1 MLPINVCFISPQRNI
16 ESNFLLTRSMVT
28 TLENEDME
36 HLIRSVP
43 GMETFLQIRDLPS
56 FCQASNLA
64 DLDLQL
70 VANKTRQSLR
80 AHALIL
86 NMFEDLEGRVLSH
99 IHAKCPKIYTI
110 EPLHAILKSKLES
123 KTTLLQSRSQNS
135 LFKVDK
141 SCMVWLNAQP
151 LKSIIYVSFGSIT
164 IMTKD
169 KLMEFW
175 YGLVNSK
182 KRFLW
187 AIRPDLVIQKDG
199 EGQIPVELV
208 EGTKDRGYMVG
219 WVPQEE
225 VLVHQA
231 VGGFLTH
238 SGWNSTLESI
248 VVGVP
253 MICWPY
259 FADQ

>member
-1 MLPINVCFISPQRNI
+1 
-16 ESNFLLTRSMVT
+16 
-28 TLENEDME
+28 
-36 HLIRSVP
+36 
-43 GMETFLQIRDLPS
+43 
-56 FCQASNLA
+56 
-64 DLDLQL
+64 
-70 VANKTRQSLR
+70 
-80 AHALIL
+80 
-86 NMFEDLEGRVLSH
+86 
-99 IHAKCPKIYTI
+99 
-110 EPLHAILKSKLES
+110 
-123 KTTLLQSRSQNS
+123 
-135 LFKVDK
+135 
-141 SCMVWLNAQP
+141 MVWLDAQP
-151 LKSIIYVSFGSIT
+151 LKSVIYVSFGCIT
-164 IMTKD
+164 VLRKD

-175 YGLVNSK
+175 YSLVNSK
-182 KRFLW
+182 KHFLW

-199 EGQIPVELV
+199 KGQIPVELV

-248 VVGVP
+248 VVRVP

>member
-1 MLPINVCFISPQRNI
+1 
-16 ESNFLLTRSMVT
+16 
-28 TLENEDME
+28 
-36 HLIRSVP
+36 
-43 GMETFLQIRDLPS
+43 
-56 FCQASNLA
+56 
-64 DLDLQL
+64 
-70 VANKTRQSLR
+70 
-80 AHALIL
+80 
-86 NMFEDLEGRVLSH
+86 
-99 IHAKCPKIYTI
+99 
-110 EPLHAILKSKLES
+110 
-123 KTTLLQSRSQNS
+123 
-135 LFKVDK
+135 
-141 SCMVWLNAQP
+141 MVWLDAQP
-151 LKSIIYVSFGSIT
+151 LKFVIYVSFGSIT

-175 YGLVNSK
+175 YSLVNRK
-182 KRFLW
+182 KHFLW

-231 VGGFLTH
+231 VGG
-238 SGWNSTLESI
+238 WNSTLESI

-259 FADQ
+259 FADQQINSRFVSEV